1 MCFWGLFSRCNQGQ
15 GFGGHRWVRDG
26 CGCGEVA
33 LGSLGFG
40 GWAWDRV
47 CDSMI

>member
-1 MCFWGLFSRCNQGQ
+1 MVTDEGGMVAVVVRLLWGL
-15 GFGGHRWVRDG
+15 W
-26 CGCGEVA
+26 
-33 LGSLGFG
+33 GFG

>member
-1 MCFWGLFSRCNQGQ
+1 MCFWGLFSGCNQGQ

-33 LGSLGFG
+33 LGSLGLWWVG
-40 GWAWDRV
+40 MGQG
-47 CDSMI
+47 M